1 MSSRTTDEKLVY
13 MANQIATFFES
24 QAEGTRAERVA
35 EHLRSFWEP
44 RMRDRLFAMM
54 EAGEAGDLKP
64 LARKGAEIWRAHGRA
79 VPAHSEE
86 E

>member
-1 MSSRTTDEKLVY
+1 MSSRTTGEKLVY

-44 RMRDRLFAMM
+44 RMRDKLFAMM
-54 EAGEAGDLKP
+54 DNGEADGLTP
-64 LARKGAEIWRAHGRA
+64 LARRGAEIWREFGKA

>member
-44 RMRDRLFAMM
+44 RMRDKLFAMM
-54 EAGEAGDLKP
+54 DNGEADGLTP
-64 LARKGAEIWRAHGRA
+64 LARRGAEIWREFGKA